1 MQLNDQKEDFSFAYI
16 MAVAARAGFWV
27 DFPRRDRRSVDGVI
41 RSDFGKQ
48 PTLRF
53 QAKATA
59 QSVMRND
66 GIHFPLPIKN
76 YNDLREET
84 ISPQILIVVLLPS
97 DTSDWLSQSQDE
109 LCMRRCGYWR
119 SLAGE
124 PEVRNTSTH
133 TVRIPTGN
141 VFDDGSLSELMRRAG
156 TGAL

>member
-16 MAVAARAGFWV
+16 MAVAAQAGFWV
-27 DFPRRDRRSVDGVI
+27 DFPRRDHRSVDGVI

-59 QSVMRND
+59 QSVMRSD
-66 GIHFPLPIKN
+66 GIHFPLPVKN

-84 ISPQILIVVLLPS
+84 INPQILIVVLLPS
-97 DTSDWLSQSQDE
+97 ETRDWLSQSQDE

-124 PEVRNTSTH
+124 PEVPNTGTR
-133 TVRIPTGN
+133 TVRIPAGN
-141 VFDDGSLSELMRRAG
+141 VFDVGSLTDLMQRASAG
-156 TGAL
+156 DL